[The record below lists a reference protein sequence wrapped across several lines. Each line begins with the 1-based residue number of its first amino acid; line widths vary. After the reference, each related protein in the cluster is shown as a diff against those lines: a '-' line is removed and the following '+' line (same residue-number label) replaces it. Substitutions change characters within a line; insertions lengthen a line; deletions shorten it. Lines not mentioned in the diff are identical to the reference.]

1 MVTIDYEKLTYNEK
15 RPTGGF
21 RVDTNAACRFLLFD
35 ASDRARCKNV
45 ACTFFVLKLT
55 ESPNIQQRKYDT

>member
-45 ACTFFVLKLT
+45 ACTFFVL
-55 ESPNIQQRKYDT
+55 